1 MSTGLVVL
9 TGPIALIKKN
19 ENLIYRAAAVLDN
32 TSTRLTRVATIL
44 VWVAG
49 IKNIFVEGLATTRV
63 EIVATSFCISR
74 LSLL

>member
-44 VWVAG
+44 A
-49 IKNIFVEGLATTRV
+49 
-63 EIVATSFCISR
+63 
-74 LSLL
+74 